1 MSFKIAFSRNR
12 NISKYQIPCTGF
24 KENWWMR
31 RWFYIISSNWCF
43 LFFKIFS
50 SASFSRLLDKLK
62 LISVYTI
69 YKIQSEILYLIH
81 YADFL
86 SIKCL
91 QEFVMC
97 LFSLE
102 MNVQIDKRTLTPK
115 RQHSFNHWRFTQNS
129 REKGSLHTTKL
140 FHIKF
145 LLICLCTYSQI
156 CVWNETHLMWIV
168 FIQGKTRWI
177 FSPRD

>member
-1 MSFKIAFSRNR
+1 MNAPMILYYLFKL
-12 NISKYQIPCTGF
+12 
-24 KENWWMR
+24 M
-31 RWFYIISSNWCF
+31 F

-145 LLICLCTYSQI
+145 LLLFTNLRLKWNAFDVNCFYS
-156 CVWNETHLMWIV
+156 
-168 FIQGKTRWI
+168 GKNKVNI
-177 FSPRD
+177 FPTWLK

>member
-1 MSFKIAFSRNR
+1 MNAPMILYYLFKL
-12 NISKYQIPCTGF
+12 
-24 KENWWMR
+24 M
-31 RWFYIISSNWCF
+31 F

-62 LISVYTI
+62 LISVYKI

>member
-1 MSFKIAFSRNR
+1 MHRIQGKLMNAPMILYYLFKL
-12 NISKYQIPCTGF
+12 
-24 KENWWMR
+24 M
-31 RWFYIISSNWCF
+31 F

-81 YADFL
+81 CADFL

-115 RQHSFNHWRFTQNS
+115 KTTLIQSLEIYAKFT
-129 REKGSLHTTKL
+129 RKRV
-140 FHIKF
+140 F
-145 LLICLCTYSQI
+145 TY
-156 CVWNETHLMWIV
+156 N
-168 FIQGKTRWI
+168 KT
-177 FSPRD
+177 FSH